1 MYLTLV
7 EGARAICQPGSLV
20 LSQNPLSNSYI
31 IETHSEKKSM
41 KKSPKNSIIGPY
53 RPLNTTNI
61 DPVFPNGRVA
71 AVDESMAR
79 IRLSSLTDPMRSSRQ
94 VQKKG
99 AMEWSFVGVG

>member
-1 MYLTLV
+1 MCLTLV

-20 LSQNPLSNSYI
+20 LYQNPLSNSYI
-31 IETHSEKKSM
+31 IETHIEKKSM

-61 DPVFPNGRVA
+61 DPVFQNGRVA